1 MPPERND
8 ETDEFGQS
16 ALAQGV
22 TSIDDDPEQAARAM
36 KLSQY
41 TGVPSLAIYG
51 DMEGFEQRD
60 RQELTSHFI
69 RNNPILQDYINSHP
83 MAAKVSNDDWHKL
96 DEASA
101 ATTKLNLPSKMDALK
116 RATGLA
122 GAVRGFKEG
131 YGEEPF
137 GSSLEATPADLEYQK
152 TNPITYSLLN
162 DLKHVVGEPIELMS
176 RVFGGAMGAI
186 GGMAEETYKNLGLD
200 SSDAERLGRDVRG
213 MAEQHFMGLTGTKMH
228 MPEGEAPALRA
239 KVKPSPEDLTAAITA
254 AKPYIDAGIEPPV
267 GLHPLIDKAKTQQ
280 AKVDIKNLDEALQT
294 SSASA
299 TRERSPELYAGFVR
313 QHTDAEIGISAE
325 AVRKLYGDARPTAE
339 DGKLGWI
346 PNLEQQLS
354 SAEAVGG
361 DVKVPLADWLAKVEP
376 ELAKELHDDIR
387 VRRGGLTLNEAEELG
402 EHKYDEIEKPKEGE
416 EAIESEPATPIEA
429 VRQQAK
435 LDPLFSEEIAPGTKM
450 GRISKE
456 EVEAAANDQDVF
468 QKEQPPTYKGAL
480 ATQKLRQ
487 FVDTDTEI
495 RDFNSWK
502 KVAEE
507 EGHLVTDRPNA
518 VRAARVHSENGKTT
532 ILIQSNGHRTLF
544 HNGQKVLSEAYE
556 EGAKGFKPEAEE
568 GEWIQ
573 YGKNTEAFV
582 PKEFSKYEDALSKI
596 VDEELQRIVPNQVQP
611 LKAGNIR
618 HTKGGMAGGVYTQFR
633 SKLPEIL
640 YALREDD
647 PIGTA
652 RHEAIH
658 HLRAYG
664 FFTDGE
670 WATLEKTAK
679 DENWIYKNRGNGSVA
694 DRYKYL
700 KDDPEAL
707 LEESIA
713 DEYRY
718 WAQDPAAEHIASPI
732 FEKLRKFLNA
742 IKERVQ
748 KLITANPEVEDIF
761 NRIHIGEVGAREG
774 TGPRNASAFQPKFEE
789 LGEPDKKLFDKA
801 SAIDM
806 TTDQYKRYLKLIDK
820 RNAEDQQAQMKKAT
834 ELETRKQSKE
844 WKDIAAKIRE
854 EVAPDIRNRP
864 DIAASDFLDKHKLDE
879 SKLTAEQ
886 KKALPD
892 GAYGRGGVDPDL
904 IAGHFGYLSTEDMV
918 AKLGQ
923 LKESMG
929 EMNKSSYIRKVID
942 QEVTRRMEREYGKL
956 DENIIKEAQEHVLSQ
971 TQMDLLHEETVAL
984 GMQAGSE
991 MPFSKADIQSWVDEQ
1006 FNKSKVS
1013 TADVDSYLANA
1024 GKAGRAVED
1033 ALLKNDPTEAF
1044 RQRQRQYLAAMLAK
1058 QSQKLEKE
1066 LGQFD
1071 KKAKRFAKTVV
1082 SSVEQEYTDFIHD
1095 ILWRVG
1101 KPIQRSLQNL
1111 AEAKEMSGHKD
1122 LESFVDSKIGMM
1134 HEMPIAEFL
1143 FDSNYRKQ
1151 IDEMSVEEFREVK
1164 KSIDTLEH
1172 NGKEVR
1178 QVEINGAKQ
1187 DLAETLD
1194 KMLEQLE
1201 TLGTKEYRID
1211 KKPSKALNTI
1221 KHYWA
1226 SSLTAETILNRIDR
1240 GDPRGLFNQSII
1252 RPMYDGAYH
1261 KTQLERKYSN
1271 MLKEIADPKD
1281 LDKVVENKTWK
1292 DPLTGEYMRMSRRN
1306 LLGILQNV
1314 GNRSNLEK
1322 LAGGYGLTPEEV
1334 MNWVHKHA
1342 TKEDWDRAQKI
1353 GDIFKSLVEEADRM
1367 GSNISGVP
1375 IEKIPIEPIQS
1386 AHGKYDGWYHPI
1398 KYDPY
1403 RPGTSK
1409 KLMGPNALQQEE
1421 YFRATTPSG
1430 YRKQRTGYIAPIE
1443 LNLDIVPVR
1452 MMQMI
1457 QDIAM
1462 RPAVLNASKVLY
1474 DSRFQRAMIKHYG
1487 KEGTDQLIPWLKDSA
1502 NFSNFNSA
1510 SAAVADSA
1518 INHFKTN
1525 LIGTMVGMNP
1535 HTVSKHGLTALVN
1548 SANQVGTVNFLKA
1561 AASVFGQS
1569 DFDTAKRNV
1578 TFAMENIDELQRR
1591 NRNWSD
1597 TIHGQHEQ
1605 ALGKQG
1611 WRERM
1616 LQMGTSP
1623 IAFFDLMSAIPTGL
1637 AQFEKSMKE
1646 GVDRGQALFE
1656 ASRAVRQAHGSSII
1670 VNRPAIM
1677 RSNGLGQ
1684 TMTALYGFFSH
1695 MLQKHYEFA
1704 WKAKEAYKLGSGGD
1718 LQGAIG
1724 EIPRLVSHFIAY
1736 AVIPAVIEEA
1746 VTPYTNS
1753 EKESWGKKAAK
1764 TMVLGFSS
1772 SLIGVRDFVNGFINV
1787 RDPQAGVIGS
1797 FFKSISDVG
1806 KDLGRSGH
1814 ISPDQAGR
1822 AIKNAFVL
1830 TGTLTG
1836 LANSQMGKS
1845 SEYIYRWM
1853 HGMEHPRNWIW
1864 AQDHIVPGG
1873 PDTVLG
1879 GITRGT
1885 ARRRR
1890 GE

>member
-1 MPPERND
+1 MSFMAGRVPMPESD
-8 ETDEFGQS
+8 DYEQAALGQ
-16 ALAQGV
+16 GI

-36 KLSQY
+36 KLSHY

-51 DMEGFEQRD
+51 DMEGFERQD
-60 RQELTSHFI
+60 REQLTSHFL
-69 RNNPILQDYINSHP
+69 RNNPMLQDYINSHP

-101 ATTKLNLPSKMDALK
+101 ATNKLNVPSKMDALK

-122 GAVRGFKEG
+122 GAVKGFKEG

-137 GSSLEATPADLEYQK
+137 GSSLESTPADLEYQK

-200 SSDAERLGRDVRG
+200 PGDAERLGRDVRG

-228 MPEGEAPALRA
+228 IPEGESPALRA
-239 KVKPSPEDLTAAITA
+239 KIKPSPEDLTAAITA
-254 AKPYIDAGIEPPV
+254 AKPYIHARLEPPV

-299 TRERSPELYAGFVR
+299 TRERSPELYAGFIR

-346 PNLEQQLS
+346 PDLEQQLS
-354 SAEAVGG
+354 TSEAVGG

-376 ELAKELHDDIR
+376 DLAKELHDDIR
-387 VRRGGLTLNEAEELG
+387 IRKGGLTLNEAEQIG
-402 EHKYDEIEKPKEGE
+402 EHKYEEIEKPKEGK
-416 EAIESEPATPIEA
+416 EAVEPEPATPVEA

-435 LDPLFSEEIAPGTKM
+435 LDPL
-450 GRISKE
+450 
-456 EVEAAANDQDVF
+456 
-468 QKEQPPTYKGAL
+468 
-480 ATQKLRQ
+480 
-487 FVDTDTEI
+487 
-495 RDFNSWK
+495 
-502 KVAEE
+502 
-507 EGHLVTDRPNA
+507 
-518 VRAARVHSENGKTT
+518 
-532 ILIQSNGHRTLF
+532 
-544 HNGQKVLSEAYE
+544 YE
-556 EGAKGFKPEAEE
+556 EGGKWFKPETEE

-618 HTKGGMAGGVYTQFR
+618 NTKGGMAGGVYTQFR

-679 DENWIYKNRGNGSVA
+679 EENWIYKNRGNGSVA

-700 KDDPEAL
+700 KDEPEAL

-718 WAQDPAAEHIASPI
+718 WAQDPAAGHIASPI

-761 NRIHIGEVGAREG
+761 NRIHVGEVGAREG
-774 TGPRNASAFQPKFEE
+774 TGPRNVEAFQPKFEE

-801 SAIDM
+801 SAIGM
-806 TTDQYKRYLKLIDK
+806 TTDQYKRYLKLIEK

-834 ELETRKQSKE
+834 ELESRKQSKE
-844 WKDIAAKIRE
+844 WKENGAKVRE

-864 DIAASDFLDKHKLDE
+864 DIAASDFLEKHKLDE
-879 SKLTAEQ
+879 SKLTVEQ

-892 GAYGRGGVDPDL
+892 GSYGRGGVDPDL

-929 EMNKSSYIRKVID
+929 EMNKPSYIRKVID

-991 MPFSKADIQSWVDEQ
+991 MPFTKEEIKSWVEDQ

-1066 LGQFD
+1066 RDQFD
-1071 KKAKRFAKTVV
+1071 SKAKRFAKTVV
-1082 SSVEQEYTDFIHD
+1082 PSVEQEYTDFIHD

-1111 AEAKEMSGHKD
+1111 AEAKEMSGYKD
-1122 LESFVDSKIGMM
+1122 LESFVDSKTGMM
-1134 HEMPIAEFL
+1134 HEMPVAEFL
-1143 FDSNYRKQ
+1143 FDPNYRKQ

-1164 KSIDTLEH
+1164 KAIDTLEH
-1172 NGKEVR
+1172 NGKEAR
-1178 QVEINGAKQ
+1178 QVEVNGAKQ
-1187 DLAETLD
+1187 DLAETID
-1194 KMLEQLE
+1194 KMVEQLA
-1201 TLGTKEYRID
+1201 TLGTKEHRID
-1211 KKPSKALNTI
+1211 KKPGKALNTI
-1221 KHYWA
+1221 RHYWA

-1240 GDPRGLFNQSII
+1240 GDPRGLFNQAVV
-1252 RPMYDGAYH
+1252 RPMYDGAYY

-1271 MLKEIADPKD
+1271 MLKDIADPKD

-1306 LLGILQNV
+1306 LLGILQNA
-1314 GNRSNLEK
+1314 GNRSNLKK
-1322 LAGGYGLTPEEV
+1322 LAGGYGITPEEA

-1353 GDIFKSLVEEADRM
+1353 GDIFKSLVEEADKM

-1375 IEKIPIEPIQS
+1375 IEKIPIEPVQS
-1386 AHGKYDGWYHPI
+1386 AHGTYSGWYHPI

-1510 SAAVADSA
+1510 SAAVADST

-1525 LIGTMVGMNP
+1525 LVGTMVGLNP
-1535 HTVSKHGLTALVN
+1535 HTISKHGLTALIN
-1548 SANQVGTVNFLKA
+1548 SANQVGPINLLKA
-1561 AASVFGQS
+1561 SASVFGQS
-1569 DFDTAKRNV
+1569 SFDTAKRNV

-1597 TIHGQHEQ
+1597 TLHGQHEQ
-1605 ALGKQG
+1605 SLGKLG
-1611 WRERM
+1611 LREKS
-1616 LQMGTSP
+1616 LQIGTSP

-1695 MLQKHYEFA
+1695 MLQKHYELA
-1704 WKAKEAYKLGSGGD
+1704 WKAKEAYKLGTGGD
-1718 LQGAIG
+1718 LQGAIS
-1724 EIPRLVSHFIAY
+1724 EIPKLVSHFIAY

-1787 RDPQAGVIGS
+1787 RDPQAGLIGS

-1806 KDLGRSGH
+1806 KDLGRGGH
-1814 ISPDQAGR
+1814 MSPDQAGR

-1830 TGTLTG
+1830 TGALTG
-1836 LANSQMGKS
+1836 LD
-1845 SEYIYRWM
+1845 R
-1853 HGMEHPRNWIW
+1853 
-1864 AQDHIVPGG
+1864 
-1873 PDTVLG
+1873 
-1879 GITRGT
+1879 
-1885 ARRRR
+1885 
-1890 GE
+1890 